1 MDTVL
6 ELENVSVHFDTPDGT
21 VQAVRDVSLSLKSGE
36 TLAIVGESGCG
47 KSVLCKSVMKL
58 LPGNARISGKMLIDG
73 KDITPYTEKQ
83 MRKLRGSLFS
93 MLFQDPMTTLN
104 PTIPI
109 GKQITEAVLKH
120 RKMSREDAQKLAV
133 EMLHRV
139 GIDDPAQRMLLQP
152 HYFSGGMRQRCV
164 LAIALALNPHIL
176 FADEPT
182 TALDVTVQA
191 QMLDLLRD
199 IQRKTG
205 IGIVLVSHDLGVVA
219 RIADRVAVMYAGKIV
234 EIGTAE
240 EIFYD
245 PRHPYT
251 WGLLGALPSQAVENG
266 ELRGIPGMP
275 PTLLDP
281 PPGDAFAERNQ
292 YAMKIDYER
301 MPPMFPVSETHSAAT
316 WLLDERAPAVT
327 PPSPSNAA
335 VWSIEESG
343 SFIRQKLQAAFPHQ
357 QVPDGARRQRDFFR
371 LAKGGNLRAGRG
383 IRLRQVDGGARH
395 YGHLYPDG
403 RRDLLQRLSDLGKAL
418 LPGAQERYPAQY
430 AGHLPGLCG
439 GPESSHEGC
448 RHHCGA
454 LGYQSCLSR

>member
-1 MDTVL
+1 MEPLL
-6 ELENVSVHFDTPDGT
+6 ELENVSVHFDTPEGT
-21 VQAVRDVSLSLKSGE
+21 VQAVREVSLSLKRGE

-58 LPGNARISGKMLIDG
+58 LPDNARISGAMRVEG
-73 KDITPYTEKQ
+73 TDIAPYTEKQ

-93 MLFQDPMTTLN
+93 MLFQDPMSTLN

-109 GKQITEAVLKH
+109 GKQITEAVRQH
-120 RKMSREDAQKLAV
+120 RTVSREDAQRIAV
-133 EMLHRV
+133 DMLHRV

-152 HYFSGGMRQRCV
+152 HSFSGGMRQRCV
-164 LAIALALNPHIL
+164 LAIALALNPRIL

-199 IQRKTG
+199 IQRRDG

-240 EIFYD
+240 DIFYD

-251 WGLLGALPSQAVENG
+251 WGLLGALPSQAVESG

-275 PTLLDP
+275 PNLLNP

-292 YAMKIDYER
+292 YAMNIDYAH
-301 MPPMFPVSETHSAAT
+301 MPPLFPVSETHSAAT
-316 WLLDERAPAVT
+316 WLLDKRAPAIT
-327 PPSPSNAA
+327 PP
-335 VWSIEESG
+335 VTI
-343 SFIRQKLQAAFPHQ
+343 K
-357 QVPDGARRQRDFFR
+357 RR
-371 LAKGGNLRAGRG
+371 GM
-383 IRLRQVDGGARH
+383 
-395 YGHLYPDG
+395 
-403 RRDLLQRLSDLGKAL
+403 
-418 LPGAQERYPAQY
+418 LP
-430 AGHLPGLCG
+430 
-439 GPESSHEGC
+439 
-448 RHHCGA
+448 
-454 LGYQSCLSR
+454 

>member
-73 KDITPYTEKQ
+73 NDIAPYTEKQ

-205 IGIVLVSHDLGVVA
+205 IGIVLVSA
-219 RIADRVAVMYAGKIV
+219 R
-234 EIGTAE
+234 
-240 EIFYD
+240 
-245 PRHPYT
+245 
-251 WGLLGALPSQAVENG
+251 S
-266 ELRGIPGMP
+266 
-275 PTLLDP
+275 
-281 PPGDAFAERNQ
+281 
-292 YAMKIDYER
+292 
-301 MPPMFPVSETHSAAT
+301 
-316 WLLDERAPAVT
+316 
-327 PPSPSNAA
+327 
-335 VWSIEESG
+335 
-343 SFIRQKLQAAFPHQ
+343 
-357 QVPDGARRQRDFFR
+357 
-371 LAKGGNLRAGRG
+371 GRG
-383 IRLRQVDGGARH
+383 RPHRG
-395 YGHLYPDG
+395 PG
-403 RRDLLQRLSDLGKAL
+403 RRDVCRENRRDRDRRGNLLRPAPPVHMGAARRPSLSGRGKR
-418 LPGAQERYPAQY
+418 GAQGDSGY
-430 AGHLPGLCG
+430 AADAP
-439 GPESSHEGC
+439 
-448 RHHCGA
+448 
-454 LGYQSCLSR
+454 

>member
-73 KDITPYTEKQ
+73 KDIAPYTEKQ

-327 PPSPSNAA
+327 RLTLQYLKRMFLPWMYTASGYAVQELVTNRAFFVAACGILGCGLLQKAA
-335 VWSIEESG
+335 VKIMPRTEKFKNSTVELVFCMLLLVYSVMLMV
-343 SFIRQKLQAAFPHQ
+343 SSTYSAFIYMNF
-357 QVPDGARRQRDFFR
+357 
-371 LAKGGNLRAGRG
+371 
-383 IRLRQVDGGARH
+383 
-395 YGHLYPDG
+395 
-403 RRDLLQRLSDLGKAL
+403 
-418 LPGAQERYPAQY
+418 
-430 AGHLPGLCG
+430 
-439 GPESSHEGC
+439 
-448 RHHCGA
+448 
-454 LGYQSCLSR
+454 

>member
-73 KDITPYTEKQ
+73 KDIAPYTEKQ

-199 IQRKTG
+199 PTQ
-205 IGIVLVSHDLGVVA
+205 
-219 RIADRVAVMYAGKIV
+219 DRH
-234 EIGTAE
+234 
-240 EIFYD
+240 
-245 PRHPYT
+245 RH
-251 WGLLGALPSQAVENG
+251 
-266 ELRGIPGMP
+266 
-275 PTLLDP
+275 
-281 PPGDAFAERNQ
+281 
-292 YAMKIDYER
+292 
-301 MPPMFPVSETHSAAT
+301 
-316 WLLDERAPAVT
+316 
-327 PPSPSNAA
+327 
-335 VWSIEESG
+335 
-343 SFIRQKLQAAFPHQ
+343 
-357 QVPDGARRQRDFFR
+357 
-371 LAKGGNLRAGRG
+371 RAGFARSGRG
-383 IRLRQVDGGARH
+383 RPHRG
-395 YGHLYPDG
+395 PG
-403 RRDLLQRLSDLGKAL
+403 RRDVCRENRRDRDRRGNLLRPAPPVHMGAARRPSLSGRGKR
-418 LPGAQERYPAQY
+418 GAQGDSGY
-430 AGHLPGLCG
+430 AADAP
-439 GPESSHEGC
+439 
-448 RHHCGA
+448 
-454 LGYQSCLSR
+454 

>member
-6 ELENVSVHFDTPDGT
+6 KLANLSVHFDTPEGT
-21 VQAVRDVSLSLKSGE
+21 VQAVREVSLELRKGE

-47 KSVLCKSVMKL
+47 KSVLCKAVMKL
-58 LPGNARISGKMLIDG
+58 LPSNAQISGKMLVDG
-73 KDITPYTEKQ
+73 HDIVSCTEKQ

-109 GKQITEAVLKH
+109 GRQITEAVLKH
-120 RKMSREDAQKLAV
+120 RRMSREEAQRLAV

-164 LAIALALNPHIL
+164 LAIALALNPRIL

-191 QMLDLLRD
+191 QMLDLLRE
-199 IQRKTG
+199 IQRNTG

-240 EIFYD
+240 DIFYD

-251 WGLLGALPSQAVENG
+251 WGLLEALPSRAVETG
-266 ELRGIPGMP
+266 ELRSIPGMP

-281 PPGDAFAERNQ
+281 PPGDAFAERNR
-292 YAMKIDYER
+292 YAMKIDYEQ
-301 MPPMFPVSETHSAAT
+301 MPPMFAVSETHSAAT
-316 WLLDERAPAVT
+316 WLLDERAPTIT
-327 PPSPSNAA
+327 PP
-335 VWSIEESG
+335 IT
-343 SFIRQKLQAAFPHQ
+343 IK
-357 QVPDGARRQRDFFR
+357 RRGTF
-371 LAKGGNLRAGRG
+371 
-383 IRLRQVDGGARH
+383 H
-395 YGHLYPDG
+395 
-403 RRDLLQRLSDLGKAL
+403 
-418 LPGAQERYPAQY
+418 
-430 AGHLPGLCG
+430 
-439 GPESSHEGC
+439 
-448 RHHCGA
+448 
-454 LGYQSCLSR
+454 

>member
-1 MDTVL
+1 MSVAIQVD
-6 ELENVSVHFDTPDGT
+6 NVTKAYGKNIVIQG
-21 VQAVRDVSLSLKSGE
+21 LSAEIKPGE
-36 TLAIVGESGCG
+36 FFTLLGPSGCG
-47 KSVLCKSVMKL
+47 KTTL
-58 LPGNARISGKMLIDG
+58 LRILTGLEAPDCGEITGVPARIAMV
-73 KDITPYTEKQ
+73 
-83 MRKLRGSLFS
+83 
-93 MLFQDPMTTLN
+93 FQDPMTTLN

-327 PPSPSNAA
+327 PP
-335 VWSIEESG
+335 VTI
-343 SFIRQKLQAAFPHQ
+343 K
-357 QVPDGARRQRDFFR
+357 RR
-371 LAKGGNLRAGRG
+371 GM
-383 IRLRQVDGGARH
+383 IH
-395 YGHLYPDG
+395 
-403 RRDLLQRLSDLGKAL
+403 
-418 LPGAQERYPAQY
+418 
-430 AGHLPGLCG
+430 
-439 GPESSHEGC
+439 
-448 RHHCGA
+448 
-454 LGYQSCLSR
+454 

>member
-73 KDITPYTEKQ
+73 KDIAPYTEKQ

-251 WGLLGALPSQAVENG
+251 WGLLSAMPDLGTDDERLYT
-266 ELRGIPGMP
+266 IPGSP
-275 PTLLDP
+275 PNLLHKVT
-281 PPGDAFAERNQ
+281 GDAFAPRNK
-292 YAMKIDYER
+292 YALNIDSRLE
-301 MPPMFPVSETHSAAT
+301 PPMFKISGTHSAAT
-316 WLLDERAPAVT
+316 WLLHPKAPKVDMPPELRDRIERMKK
-327 PPSPSNAA
+327 
-335 VWSIEESG
+335 E
-343 SFIRQKLQAAFPHQ
+343 
-357 QVPDGARRQRDFFR
+357 
-371 LAKGGNLRAGRG
+371 GGIA
-383 IRLRQVDGGARH
+383 
-395 YGHLYPDG
+395 
-403 RRDLLQRLSDLGKAL
+403 
-418 LPGAQERYPAQY
+418 
-430 AGHLPGLCG
+430 
-439 GPESSHEGC
+439 
-448 RHHCGA
+448 
-454 LGYQSCLSR
+454 

>member
-73 KDITPYTEKQ
+73 KDIAPYTEKQ

-120 RKMSREDAQKLAV
+120 RKMSREDTQKLAV

-205 IGIVLVSHDLGVVA
+205 IGIVLVFA
-219 RIADRVAVMYAGKIV
+219 R
-234 EIGTAE
+234 
-240 EIFYD
+240 
-245 PRHPYT
+245 
-251 WGLLGALPSQAVENG
+251 S
-266 ELRGIPGMP
+266 
-275 PTLLDP
+275 
-281 PPGDAFAERNQ
+281 
-292 YAMKIDYER
+292 
-301 MPPMFPVSETHSAAT
+301 
-316 WLLDERAPAVT
+316 
-327 PPSPSNAA
+327 
-335 VWSIEESG
+335 
-343 SFIRQKLQAAFPHQ
+343 
-357 QVPDGARRQRDFFR
+357 
-371 LAKGGNLRAGRG
+371 GRG
-383 IRLRQVDGGARH
+383 RPHRG
-395 YGHLYPDG
+395 PG
-403 RRDLLQRLSDLGKAL
+403 RRDVCRENRRDRDRRGNLLRPAPPVHMGAARRPSLSGRGKR
-418 LPGAQERYPAQY
+418 GAQGDSGY
-430 AGHLPGLCG
+430 AADAP
-439 GPESSHEGC
+439 
-448 RHHCGA
+448 
-454 LGYQSCLSR
+454 